1 MIDLISFHL
10 KVFDVLFTS
19 KLLKFMIVYF
29 TGLLIFYDVAIS
41 HNWPQIA
48 TFRIIC
54 QNSHNSGKIAKFE
67 ERTRKYSLRN
77 IIKFY
82 DNLSVVSRW
91 FTPQKTLEITK
102 IAHERSIDQTGV
114 VCVVLHV
121 GDLVL
126 VLNRSDCLLAKNR
139 QSFVLIGHSWLL
151 LYSLYCG
158 DVMEWFIASHL
169 NQVYQVCKAHGNVST
184 LFKLFL
190 FW

>member
-1 MIDLISFHL
+1 MS
-10 KVFDVLFTS
+10 
-19 KLLKFMIVYF
+19 
-29 TGLLIFYDVAIS
+29 GLLIFCDVAIS

-48 TFRIIC
+48 TFRIIR
-54 QNSHNSGKIAKFE
+54 QKSHNSCKIRGKNKEIIIHF
-67 ERTRKYSLRN
+67 L
-77 IIKFY
+77 IKFY
-82 DNLSVVSRW
+82 DNLSIVSRW

-102 IAHERSIDQTGV
+102 ITHERSIDQTGV
-114 VCVVLHV
+114 VCMVLHIR
-121 GDLVL
+121 DLVL

-169 NQVYQVCKAHGNVST
+169 NQVYEVCIAYRNVST